1 MPHEKYMRHIEDYFS
16 LLLLSD
22 SVVKLCLSPLS
33 RLGNLGCLIEG
44 GIADRLGSF
53 HDPLGI
59 FASQHVQVFLTRPL
73 VISHEVRFVIGDEV
87 RSEYQAGYTELNEI
101 LSSSP
106 KAHKVGAP

>member
-22 SVVKLCLSPLS
+22 SVVKLCLSPLP